1 MDALT
6 LSRLGVKH
14 TKSAIAESLRIN
26 TGYDVTSPVT
36 FYGIVNERCNV
47 KCRQC
52 EYWRLKEYKDE
63 ILCDEFP
70 VIGNV
75 KEQSAREIWYDQKAQ
90 EVRRDTLNFGKLCL
104 ITCVS
109 QKTVLDKVKM
119 GMKLLKN

>member
-14 TKSAIAESLRIN
+14 TKSAVAESLRIN

-63 ILCDEFP
+63 MT
-70 VIGNV
+70 
-75 KEQSAREIWYDQKAQ
+75 Y
-90 EVRRDTLNFGKLCL
+90 RRMAKCPLERQRICGRIFNQL
-104 ITCVS
+104 
-109 QKTVLDKVKM
+109 
-119 GMKLLKN
+119 

>member
-14 TKSAIAESLRIN
+14 TKSAVAESLRIN

-63 ILCDEFP
+63 ID
-70 VIGNV
+70 
-75 KEQSAREIWYDQKAQ
+75 D
-90 EVRRDTLNFGKLCL
+90 RRMAKCPLERQRICGRIFNQL
-104 ITCVS
+104 
-109 QKTVLDKVKM
+109 
-119 GMKLLKN
+119 